1 MSYNGKSGAKRV
13 AKMGDRTE
21 TWLSTLLS
29 EKSPSQAVFAPVLPI
44 DYLDQAEYLDHVSN
58 ELVEGV
64 AGLAFYNSNLLPG
77 IPATTYLDQLPRL
90 SLDEPSSPRQILR
103 QVSLGMDLFTIPFI
117 GFATDAGIALSFAF
131 PKPQPSSNGA
141 ETTPRPETEG
151 LSSLLPLGIDTWSP
165 GLATNLSPLSENCTC
180 YTCTSHHLAFIQHL
194 LSAKEMLGWVLLQ
207 VHNHQVLS
215 TFFAAIRESICK
227 GTFEEDCRTFE
238 TVYESE
244 LPAKSGQGP
253 RIRGYHFKSE
263 GPAQNAAETKGKA
276 KKGEGRRN
284 QPAWAA
290 DLGSKGEKKLENEV
304 VKLEES
310 AGALEQK
317 GFAEKAGMSR
327 AEQAAMNRK

>member
-1 MSYNGKSGAKRV
+1 M
-13 AKMGDRTE
+13 
-21 TWLSTLLS
+21 
-29 EKSPSQAVFAPVLPI
+29 
-44 DYLDQAEYLDHVSN
+44 
-58 ELVEGV
+58 
-64 AGLAFYNSNLLPG
+64 
-77 IPATTYLDQLPRL
+77 
-90 SLDEPSSPRQILR
+90 
-103 QVSLGMDLFTIPFI
+103 
-117 GFATDAGIALSFAF
+117 
-131 PKPQPSSNGA
+131 
-141 ETTPRPETEG
+141 
-151 LSSLLPLGIDTWSP
+151 
-165 GLATNLSPLSENCTC
+165 
-180 YTCTSHHLAFIQHL
+180 
-194 LSAKEMLGWVLLQ
+194 
-207 VHNHQVLS
+207 
-215 TFFAAIRESICK
+215 
-227 GTFEEDCRTFE
+227 
-238 TVYESE
+238 YESE